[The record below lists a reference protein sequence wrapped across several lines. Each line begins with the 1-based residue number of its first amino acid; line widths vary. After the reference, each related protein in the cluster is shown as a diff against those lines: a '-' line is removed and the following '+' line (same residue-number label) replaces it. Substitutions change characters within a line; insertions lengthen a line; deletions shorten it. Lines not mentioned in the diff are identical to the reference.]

1 MKKNYF
7 ILEFIKS
14 GPFLL
19 LLTLALLILL
29 GVMISQHRRDIIKM
43 KENVLYVAPAPGK

>member
-7 ILEFIKS
+7 VLELLKS

-19 LLTLALLILL
+19 LLVIAIAILL
-29 GVMISQHRRDIIKM
+29 GILISNHHKETVKM
-43 KENVLYVAPAPGK
+43 KENIMYVAPKPAN

>member
-7 ILEFIKS
+7 VLELIKS

-19 LLTLALLILL
+19 LLILAVVILL
-29 GVMISQHRRDIIKM
+29 GILISNHHKETVKM
-43 KENVLYVAPAPGK
+43 KENILYVAPKPTN

>member
-7 ILEFIKS
+7 VLELLKS

-19 LLTLALLILL
+19 LLVIAIVILL
-29 GVMISQHRRDIIKM
+29 GIIISNHHKETVKM
-43 KENVLYVAPAPGK
+43 KENIMYVTPKPKN